1 MSEGKERVMSGF
13 SLRFASAV
21 VVAALSLATPALALR
36 CGSDLVHKGDHVIE
50 VLNKCGEPVWRE
62 RWEDEI
68 IERRFFDTLER
79 QTVVMEEWLYD
90 FGPTRLLHILRFRNS
105 RLESIAT
112 GDRGSRLSIQSCRE
126 GKVLSIGDTKFEVLS
141 MCGPPDFSEIRDA
154 DELIINRF
162 DRSRRTTIRIDEWTY
177 NFGPSYFLLHLIF
190 ENGRLKRMNTGGYGF

>member
-1 MSEGKERVMSGF
+1 MSGF
-13 SLRFASAV
+13 SLSFASAV
-21 VVAALSLATPALALR
+21 LVAALSLATPALALR

-68 IERRFFDTLER
+68 IERRFFDILER

-112 GDRGSRLSIQSCRE
+112 GDRGSRLSVQSCRE

-141 MCGPPDFSEIRDA
+141 VCGPPDFSEIRDA

-162 DRSRRTTIRIDEWTY
+162 DRSRRTTNRIDEWTY
-177 NFGPSYFLLHLIF
+177 NFGPGNFLLHLTF
-190 ENGRLKRMNTGGYGF
+190 ENGRLKRMETGGYGF

>member
-1 MSEGKERVMSGF
+1 MSGF

-21 VVAALSLATPALALR
+21 LVAAFSLATPALALR

-112 GDRGSRLSIQSCRE
+112 GDRGSRLSVQSCRE

>member
-1 MSEGKERVMSGF
+1 MPRF
-13 SLRFASAV
+13 SLRCAS
-21 VVAALSLATPALALR
+21 VAMVALLVLAAPALGLR
-36 CGSDLVHKGDHVIE
+36 CGNNLVHEGDHVIE

-62 RWEDEI
+62 RWEDEVI
-68 IERRFFDTLER
+68 DRRFFDTLER

-112 GDRGSRLSIQSCRE
+112 GDRGSRLSVQSCRE
-126 GKVLSIGDTKFEVLS
+126 GKVLSIGDTKFEVLR
-141 MCGPPDFSEIRDA
+141 MCGPPDFSEIHDA

-177 NFGPSYFLLHLIF
+177 NFGPSHFLLHLTF
-190 ENGRLKRMNTGGYGF
+190 ENGRLKRMATGGYGF

>member
-1 MSEGKERVMSGF
+1 MSGF
-13 SLRFASAV
+13 IVSFVSAV
-21 VVAALSLATPALALR
+21 LVVSFSLATPALALR

-50 VLNKCGEPVWRE
+50 VLNKCGEPMWRE

-112 GDRGSRLSIQSCRE
+112 GDRGSRLSVQSCRE

-141 MCGPPDFSEIRDA
+141 MCGYPDFSEIRDA

-177 NFGPSYFLLHLIF
+177 NFGPSYFLLHLTF
-190 ENGRLKRMNTGGYGF
+190 ENGRLKRMETGGYGF